1 MTTNTLHIT
10 DGSLINWQ
18 VELCPEMATPKG
30 FTMASAIKGITLKLG
45 KEYVRSKLE
54 HELFDKLKME
64 RSEKI
69 IKIINEICE

>member
-18 VELCPEMATPKG
+18 VELCPEMTTARG

-45 KEYVRSKLE
+45 KEYIRSKFE
-54 HELFDKLKME
+54 HELFDKLKIE

-69 IKIINEICE
+69 IELINEIFE